1 MQDESIREPKA
12 SELCAA
18 TDGTADDDTRPKE
31 PVGRAGRNK
40 ECKTGN
46 HTCIHLG
53 KRSCTLIIE
62 VKQAF
67 RGDDQALLNA
77 SLKSLFDEPYV
88 QSATTTSV
96 LYDS

>member
-1 MQDESIREPKA
+1 
-12 SELCAA
+12 
-18 TDGTADDDTRPKE
+18 
-31 PVGRAGRNK
+31 
-40 ECKTGN
+40 
-46 HTCIHLG
+46 
-53 KRSCTLIIE
+53 LIIE